1 MSFVRTL
8 LIIVLLVLVIALG
21 LPMAMGGM
29 SECPKCTSPDL
40 QTPLG
45 MCAAVFLSLA
55 VLLMLLSAF
64 KIAVSRTEL
73 QGQLTGG
80 SIYRPPRSA

>member
-1 MSFVRTL
+1 MKKLF
-8 LIIVLLVLVIALG
+8 VLVIIVALVALG

-29 SECPKCTSPDL
+29 SECPMCTSPDL

-45 MCAAVFLSLA
+45 MCAAVLLSLV
-55 VLLMLLSAF
+55 VLLMPFSVF
-64 KIAVSRTEL
+64 KIPVNRPEL
-73 QGQLTGG
+73 HGQLTGE